1 MKEIYESL
9 TTPYAENMDRQVP
22 WNYYPRPSLKRD
34 SFLCLNGEWDFAIT
48 DGGEPKDYTEKI
60 LVPFPPE
67 SSLSGICREVPEGK
81 YLYYK
86 RRASLPEGFMRD
98 RLILHFGAV
107 DTICEVFVGGVSVGE
122 HEGGYLPFS
131 FDITNFASVGEFE
144 ITVKVKD
151 DLDKTYPYGK
161 QKRKRGGMWYT
172 PVSGIWQTVWLESV
186 PEKHISSLRVESSMK
201 GATLTVVG
209 GENEKRITLKDSG
222 EVFIFTGES
231 VTICPEKIKLWSPEE
246 PYVYDFILES
256 GEDRVES
263 YFALRE
269 IAVGKQ
275 DGIPRILFNGKPTLF
290 SGLLDQGYFPDGIFL
305 PATKE
310 GYRDDIMLAKKL
322 GFNML
327 RKHIKVEP
335 EIFYEYCDRL
345 GIFVFADMVNNSSY
359 SFLLD
364 TALPTVGLKRIPD
377 TLRHRGRSRE
387 VFLRDMKATIEH
399 IGFFPSVVY
408 YTVFNEGWGQFSA
421 DKVFGVAKEADGTR
435 IIDAT
440 SGWFTRHESD
450 VDSRHVYFKP
460 VKLGKVGDRPV
471 IISEFG
477 GYSHRVCGHLFGK
490 KNYGYRIFEDEGE
503 FREALGRLYSEEIL
517 PQIKDGIS
525 GLVYTQLSDVE
536 DETNGLITYD
546 RRHVKVDES
555 EMKKLNEALY
565 NEIK

>member
-1 MKEIYESL
+1 
-9 TTPYAENMDRQVP
+9 
-22 WNYYPRPSLKRD
+22 
-34 SFLCLNGEWDFAIT
+34 
-48 DGGEPKDYTEKI
+48 
-60 LVPFPPE
+60 
-67 SSLSGICREVPEGK
+67 
-81 YLYYK
+81 
-86 RRASLPEGFMRD
+86 
-98 RLILHFGAV
+98 
-107 DTICEVFVGGVSVGE
+107 
-122 HEGGYLPFS
+122 
-131 FDITNFASVGEFE
+131 
-144 ITVKVKD
+144 
-151 DLDKTYPYGK
+151 
-161 QKRKRGGMWYT
+161 
-172 PVSGIWQTVWLESV
+172 
-186 PEKHISSLRVESSMK
+186 
-201 GATLTVVG
+201 
-209 GENEKRITLKDSG
+209 
-222 EVFIFTGES
+222 
-231 VTICPEKIKLWSPEE
+231 
-246 PYVYDFILES
+246 
-256 GEDRVES
+256 
-263 YFALRE
+263 
-269 IAVGKQ
+269 
-275 DGIPRILFNGKPTLF
+275 
-290 SGLLDQGYFPDGIFL
+290 DGIFL

-345 GIFVFADMVNNSSY
+345 GIFVFADMVNNSTY

-421 DKVFGVAKEADGTR
+421 DKVFRVAKEADGTR